1 MSTWSPSTRMDAGAE
16 GRPGAGGLVAGAA
29 ALPPAGSGSTS
40 SEPDAGAALEDGRE
54 GGEEVQPGAARALA
68 QAMADGS
75 RALGESMVLCSVLLT
90 VAIGCLAWSVPSPGA
105 SAGLAILSLVLIS
118 VEHRNARA
126 RFRRAVARAGAAHGL
141 TAPEA
146 ERAARALLTAGES
159 ATAEE
164 ERESPSP
171 RASR

>member
-1 MSTWSPSTRMDAGAE
+1 TRMNAGAE

-29 ALPPAGSGSTS
+29 ALPPAGSGPTS

-54 GGEEVQPGAARALA
+54 GGAEVQPGAARALA

-75 RALGESMVLCSVLLT
+75 RALGESMALCSVLLT

-118 VEHRNARA
+118 VEHTNARA

-141 TAPEA
+141 TASEA
-146 ERAARALLTAGES
+146 ERAARALLEAGES
-159 ATAEE
+159 ATADE